1 MAKTITD
8 ILNTFTT
15 QLVPLNQKLGL
26 DVGAATAAAQNV
38 GTVTAVQQAKIDSA
52 TAEYDQLVGAAK
64 GLSDSANAAVT
75 QDRLDQTSLIEQIRS
90 DLAALETDDG
100 TGTPP
105 PAPPAPSTP

>member
-38 GTVTAVQQAKIDSA
+38 GTVTAVQQA
-52 TAEYDQLVGAAK
+52 
-64 GLSDSANAAVT
+64 
-75 QDRLDQTSLIEQIRS
+75 
-90 DLAALETDDG
+90 
-100 TGTPP
+100 
-105 PAPPAPSTP
+105 